1 MTRIGGGVGRADPAK
16 LADNGS
22 MPVIN
27 IDVASTIP
35 PFEQVRSQIAAQIQS
50 GQLPVGARLPTV
62 RGLAIQLE
70 LAANTVARAY
80 GELEHAGLV
89 NTRGRAGTTVS
100 ASGDQARERA
110 AAAAREYAGTIRGLG
125 LKDADA
131 LSIVQAALHA
141 V

>member
-1 MTRIGGGVGRADPAK
+1 
-16 LADNGS
+16 

-27 IDVASTIP
+27 IDTSSTTP

-100 ASGDQARERA
+100 ASGDLARERA
-110 AAAAREYAGTIRGLG
+110 GRAAREYAATVRGLG
-125 LKDADA
+125 LEDGDA
-131 LSIVQAALHA
+131 LSIVRAALDA
-141 V
+141 GDRR

>member
-1 MTRIGGGVGRADPAK
+1 LP
-16 LADNGS
+16 DNGS

-27 IDVASTIP
+27 IDAASPTP

-89 NTRGRAGTTVS
+89 STRGRAGTTVS
-100 ASGDQARERA
+100 ASGDLARERA
-110 AAAAREYAGTIRGLG
+110 GRAAHDYATTIRGLG
-125 LKDADA
+125 IQDEDA
-131 LSIVQAALHA
+131 LSIVRAALDA
-141 V
+141 GDRR

>member
-1 MTRIGGGVGRADPAK
+1 
-16 LADNGS
+16 

-27 IDVASTIP
+27 IDAASTVP

-62 RGLAIQLE
+62 RGLAVQLE

-100 ASGDQARERA
+100 ASGDAARERA
-110 AAAAREYAGTIRGLG
+110 ATAAREFAATIRGLG
-125 LKDADA
+125 LSSDDA
-131 LSIVQAALHA
+131 LSIIRAALDA
-141 V
+141 A